1 MLTALADAPLDWGST
16 TDPDASVYDRFRAL
30 NPHIDLPASDDGVL
44 PDGADVRFVASVQG
58 KAVRFFLPLGAPDA
72 LQQAGI
78 EALDEDATFAFDAS
92 TYRVPNGARTRWDR
106 AYDAL
111 VHDIGRFGFTEENR
125 ERLLTLHEQFEN
137 LANANPTRYRQRQ
150 LQIIQTH
157 RRIWMSNPWEHLAD
171 VATRATGRRPMPV
184 QPPITLDTSTPPD
197 LSTPH

>member
-1 MLTALADAPLDWGST
+1 
-16 TDPDASVYDRFRAL
+16 
-30 NPHIDLPASDDGVL
+30 
-44 PDGADVRFVASVQG
+44 
-58 KAVRFFLPLGAPDA
+58 
-72 LQQAGI
+72 
-78 EALDEDATFAFDAS
+78 
-92 TYRVPNGARTRWDR
+92 
-106 AYDAL
+106 